1 MYCKLKQLYLRYGLL
16 LLYLIDA
23 VVVSD
28 TGLFFLVV
36 VSLVE
41 LQVKT
46 TGIVITIETMRSMI
60 LPIVFPLLDIIILIE
75 ALVSGYQ

>member
-1 MYCKLKQLYLRYGLL
+1 M
-16 LLYLIDA
+16 IDA

>member
-1 MYCKLKQLYLRYGLL
+1 MHPSLPYVCN
-16 LLYLIDA
+16 LLYWIDA
-23 VVVSD
+23 IVVSD

-41 LQVKT
+41 LQVCT

-60 LPIVFPLLDIIILIE
+60 LPIVFPLLDIIILID
-75 ALVSGYQ
+75 ALVRGDQ